1 MIPADDV
8 WLDRNNAYLG
18 AELARLRRRLKAL
31 VPQAPGEPPRASAF
45 SLAARLRLQRLRRR
59 LSAEVPLLAPPDHS
73 AEPPDESGAAEPDG
87 AHAPPALIRL
97 GNQLGLSQFERG
109 ILFLCV
115 AAELDTGI
123 GAAFAM
129 AQGDRNRSYPTFALA
144 MALFE
149 DPAWEVLSPEAPLRH
164 WRLIDIHQQGA
175 TPLTQAPLRAD
186 ERIVNYV
193 KGLNHLDD
201 RLAALL
207 TPIEPVS
214 PESLPPSQRELTARL
229 ARRADEGEARL
240 ALHGGDRATKRRI
253 AAAVAD
259 ILDKHPFRLAAEAI
273 PAGAELEL
281 AARLWARDRRLLQL
295 VLLIDAHDVEPAAA
309 GDNPASRVRAFA
321 DFGGGILFV
330 DTVDG
335 LPGLAPDLIV
345 DVARPT
351 PAEQRMAWAAAL
363 GPAAP
368 AEVPA
373 MLASQ
378 FDLGQPDIE
387 AIAAEARDEG
397 DGETLAERLWGAG
410 LARTRPLLSRLAQR
424 IDAKARWD
432 DIVLPDPETELLH
445 RIVDQV
451 RTRHRVYDD
460 WGFREQ
466 MNRGLGISALFAG
479 DSGTGKTMAAEVIA
493 NALRLDLYRI
503 DLSAVVSKYIGET
516 EKNLRQLFDSA
527 EAGGAILFFDEAD
540 ALFGKR
546 SEVRDSHDRYANIEI
561 NYLLQRMEAFGGLS
575 ILATNMKSAL
585 DKAFV
590 RRLRF
595 ILNFPYPGAAERER
609 IWRRAFPP
617 DVPLALRDADFD
629 HLAGFEL
636 SGGNIHSIAL
646 NAAFLAAR
654 SEPREVT
661 MTLVLEAARM
671 EFRKLDRPINERDF
685 TALHAVAGTG
695 GGA

>member
-1 MIPADDV
+1 MIPAADA
-8 WLDRNNAYLG
+8 WLELNNAYLG

-31 VPQAPGEPPRASAF
+31 VPEAPGEPPRTSAF
-45 SLAARLRLQRLRRR
+45 SRAARLRLQRLRGRPTE
-59 LSAEVPLLAPPDHS
+59 EVPLLAPPDH
-73 AEPPDESGAAEPDG
+73 AAAPADETGADEPEGD
-87 AHAPPALIRL
+87 HASPALIQL
-97 GNQLGLSQFERG
+97 GHKLGLSQFERG

-123 GAAFAM
+123 GASFAA
-129 AQGDRNRSYPTFALA
+129 AQGDRSRNYPTFALA

-149 DPAWEVLSPEAPLRH
+149 DPAWEALSPEGPLRH
-164 WRLIDIHQQGA
+164 CRLIEIHQHGV
-175 TPLTQAPLRAD
+175 TPLTQAPLSAS

-193 KGLNHLDD
+193 KGLNHLDN
-201 RLAALL
+201 RLAALVA
-207 TPIEPVS
+207 PIERIS
-214 PESLPPSQRELTARL
+214 PESLPPSQRELAVRL
-229 ARRADEGEARL
+229 ARHAEGGKARL

-253 AAAVAD
+253 AAAVAG
-259 ILDKHPFRLAAEAI
+259 ILDLHAFRLAAEAI

-281 AARLWARDRRLLQL
+281 VAQLWRLDSRLLPL
-295 VLLIDAHDVEPAAA
+295 ALLIDAHDVEPAAV
-309 GDNPASRVRAFA
+309 GDSPASRVRALA
-321 DFGGGILFV
+321 DAAGGILLV
-330 DTVDG
+330 DTFAG
-335 LPGLAPDLIV
+335 LPALDPDLIV

-363 GPAAP
+363 GPSAP
-368 AEVPA
+368 AALPA

-387 AIAAEARDEG
+387 AIAAETRDETDG
-397 DGETLAERLWGAG
+397 DDLAERLWQGG
-410 LARTRPLLSRLAQR
+410 VARTQPLLSRLAQR

-432 DIVLPDPETELLH
+432 DIVLPDQETALLH
-445 RIVDQV
+445 QIVDQV
-451 RTRHRVYDD
+451 HARHRVYDD
-460 WGFREQ
+460 WGFRER
-466 MNRGLGISALFAG
+466 MNRGLGISVLFAG

-516 EKNLRQLFDSA
+516 EKNLRLVFDAA

-546 SEVRDSHDRYANIEI
+546 SEVKDSHDRYANIEI

-595 ILNFPYPGAAERER
+595 MINFPYPGPKERRR

-617 DVPLALRDADFD
+617 GVPLALGDADFD
-629 HLAGFEL
+629 HLAGFDL

-646 NAAFLAAR
+646 NAAFLAAKAQ
-654 SEPREVT
+654 PREVT
-661 MTLVLEAARM
+661 MKLMLEAVRM
-671 EFRKLDRPINERDF
+671 EFRMLERPVDERAL
-685 TALHAVAGTG
+685 TSLHAVTGTG
-695 GGA
+695 GAA

>member
-1 MIPADDV
+1 MIPAADA
-8 WLDRNNAYLG
+8 WLERNNAYLG

-31 VPQAPGEPPRASAF
+31 VPEAPGEPPRTAF
-45 SLAARLRLQRLRRR
+45 SRAARLRLQRLRRR
-59 LSAEVPLLAPPDHS
+59 LIEDVPLLAPPDPAAAPAH
-73 AEPPDESGAAEPDG
+73 ETGAGEPDD
-87 AHAPPALIRL
+87 AHAPPALIQL
-97 GNQLGLSQFERG
+97 GHKLGLSQFERG
-109 ILFLCV
+109 IVFLGV

-123 GAAFAM
+123 GAAFAA

-149 DPAWEVLSPEAPLRH
+149 DPAWEAMSPEGPLRY
-164 WRLIDIHQQGA
+164 WGLIESHQQGA
-175 TPLTQAPLRAD
+175 TPQTQAPFRVD

-214 PESLPPSQRELTARL
+214 PESLPPSQRELATRL
-229 ARRADEGEARL
+229 ARRADAGEARL
-240 ALHGGDRATKRRI
+240 ALHGSDRATKRRI
-253 AAAVAD
+253 AAAVAG
-259 ILDKHPFRLAAEAI
+259 ILGLHPFRLAAEAI

-281 AARLWARDRRLLQL
+281 AARRWGRDSRLLPL
-295 VLLIDAHDVEPAAA
+295 ALLIDAHDIEPAAA

-321 DFGGGILFV
+321 DAAGGVLLI
-330 DTVDG
+330 DTLDG
-335 LPGLAPDLIV
+335 LPSLDPDLIV

-351 PAEQRMAWAAAL
+351 PAEQHVAWAAAL
-363 GPAAP
+363 GPNAP
-368 AEVPA
+368 AAVPA

-387 AIAAEARDEG
+387 AIAAEARDEA
-397 DGETLAERLWGAG
+397 DGEALAERAWGG
-410 LARTRPLLSRLAQR
+410 SVARTRPLLSRLAQR

-432 DIVLPDPETELLH
+432 DIVLPDPEAALLH

-451 RTRHRVYDD
+451 HARHRVYDD
-460 WGFREQ
+460 WGFRER
-466 MNRGLGISALFAG
+466 MNRGLGVSALFAG

-516 EKNLRQLFDSA
+516 EKNLRQVFDAA

-546 SEVRDSHDRYANIEI
+546 SEVKDSHDRYANIEI

-595 ILNFPYPGAAERER
+595 MINFPYPGPKERRR

-617 DVPLALRDADFD
+617 GVPLALRDPDFD

-646 NAAFLAAR
+646 NAAFLAAQA
-654 SEPREVT
+654 EPREVT
-661 MTLVLEAARM
+661 MKLVLEATRM
-671 EFRKLDRPINERDF
+671 EFQKLDRPINEREF
-685 TALHAVAGTG
+685 TGIHAVKGTG
-695 GGA
+695 GGG